1 MITTNRQKI
10 YFKNFKMYRKKREK
24 DREISQPENIEKQTQ
39 KKPGPRK

>member
-10 YFKNFKMYRKKREK
+10 YFNFKMYRKKREK

-39 KKPGPRK
+39 KKLGPRK